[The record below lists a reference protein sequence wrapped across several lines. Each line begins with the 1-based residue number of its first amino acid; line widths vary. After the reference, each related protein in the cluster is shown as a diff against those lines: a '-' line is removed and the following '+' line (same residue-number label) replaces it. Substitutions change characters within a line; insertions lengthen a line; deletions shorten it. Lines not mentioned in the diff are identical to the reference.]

1 MQDYQEAMLKS
12 LVAVAW
18 ADGQLHGEESDIIE
32 GLLSVYEIEGK
43 DAETIRAFAK
53 TKRTLD
59 EIPLT
64 ELSTDDRRQL
74 LQHAVL
80 VTYADGKQSDAEN
93 AVINQLI
100 TNLRIAPEDAR
111 QIRSAAESRAKR
123 LANQL

>member
-18 ADGQLHGEESDIIE
+18 ADGQLHGEESDIID
-32 GLLSVYEIEGK
+32 GLLAVYEIEGK

-74 LQHAVL
+74 LQHAIL
-80 VTYADGKQSDAEN
+80 VTYADGKQSEAEH
-93 AVINQLI
+93 AVINQLVEK
-100 TNLRIAPEDAR
+100 LRIAPEDAK
-111 QIRSAAESRAKR
+111 QIRAATEARAKR
-123 LANQL
+123 LENLL

>member
-100 TNLRIAPEDAR
+100 TKLRIAPEDAR